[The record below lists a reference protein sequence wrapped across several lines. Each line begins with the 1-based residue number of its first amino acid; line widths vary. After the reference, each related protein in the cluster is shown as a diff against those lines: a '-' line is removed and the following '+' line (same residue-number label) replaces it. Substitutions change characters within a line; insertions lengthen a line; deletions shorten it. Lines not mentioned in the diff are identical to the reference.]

1 MSPARVRD
9 HARDRARTCSLS
21 ADVRARVHLPPP
33 RALAQVRL
41 TVDPARYEAG
51 ADAGSKPW
59 LIANAIRDPVAEA
72 AEAAR
77 AEEARRAALAARTP
91 HDRFH
96 LHKPAGADNVAKP
109 ITSLGASMNTPGQR
123 RFETVEEVLAR
134 GAVAAVAAVG
144 APCCGSLVSHSSSPL
159 ILIVVTGR

>member
-1 MSPARVRD
+1 MTEIVLVAGAGGVGKTTLAAGIGVSAARSGR
-9 HARDRARTCSLS
+9 RTL
-21 ADVRARVHLPPP
+21 V
-33 RALAQVRL
+33 L